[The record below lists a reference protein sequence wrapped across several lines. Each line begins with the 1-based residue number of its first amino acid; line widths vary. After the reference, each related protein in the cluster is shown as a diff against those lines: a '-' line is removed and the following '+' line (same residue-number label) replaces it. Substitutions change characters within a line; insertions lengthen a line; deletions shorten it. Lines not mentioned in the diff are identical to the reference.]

1 MVLYECSIRH
11 AVCGIDIV
19 GVGCV
24 LLALVINAKVKK
36 LGGTMEGAL
45 PHA

>member
-1 MVLYECSIRH
+1 MALYECSIRH

-19 GVGCV
+19 GVGGV
-24 LLALVINAKVKK
+24 LLAPVINAKVKK

>member
-1 MVLYECSIRH
+1 MVLHECSICH
-11 AVCGIDIV
+11 GVCGVDIV
-19 GVGCV
+19 GVGGV
-24 LLALVINAKVKK
+24 LLAPVINAKVKK

>member
-1 MVLYECSIRH
+1 MVLHECSICH
-11 AVCGIDIV
+11 GVCGIDIV
-19 GVGCV
+19 GMGCV

-36 LGGTMEGAL
+36 MGGTMEGAL

>member
-1 MVLYECSIRH
+1 MVLHECSIRH

-24 LLALVINAKVKK
+24 LSAPVINAKVKK

-45 PHA
+45 SYA

>member
-1 MVLYECSIRH
+1 MVLHECSIRH

-19 GVGCV
+19 GMGCV
-24 LLALVINAKVKK
+24 LSAPVINAKVKK

-45 PHA
+45 SYA

>member
-1 MVLYECSIRH
+1 MVLHECSICDG
-11 AVCGIDIV
+11 VCGVDIV

-24 LLALVINAKVKK
+24 LLAPVINAKVKK

-45 PHA
+45 SYA

>member
-1 MVLYECSIRH
+1 MVLHECCICH
-11 AVCGIDIV
+11 GVCGIVIV
-19 GVGCV
+19 GVGGV
-24 LLALVINAKVKK
+24 LLAPVINAKVKK

>member
-1 MVLYECSIRH
+1 MVLHECSIRH

-19 GVGCV
+19 GMGCV
-24 LLALVINAKVKK
+24 LLAPVINAKVKK

-45 PHA
+45 LHA